1 SPYRRTYTWN
11 NREKQKEVEERRV
24 IYVGRLGEEVTKT
37 SLRRRFEVFGTVMDV
52 SIHFRENTDNYG
64 FVTFERKEDAYK
76 AVEHGNDNPL
86 LPRYDLSFGG
96 RRAFC
101 KTRYADLEP
110 ICQTDCHFCE
120 INLLKIAD
128 DKTRTYIIRKNWSE
142 FATVHG
148 INKTFQLNLRR
159 EIRRYRSSSSICFF
173 MHLGTTIFA
182 YELL

>member
-1 SPYRRTYTWN
+1 MSWSRSPYRRTYTWN

-101 KTRYADLEP
+101 KTRYADLDNMETSP
-110 ICQTDCHFCE
+110 VYNCHYADEE
-120 INLLKIAD
+120 IGFDYLLEKAKAD
-128 DKTRTYIIRKNWSE
+128 LRKNKQKQ
-142 FATVHG
+142 F
-148 INKTFQLNLRR
+148 
-159 EIRRYRSSSSICFF
+159 
-173 MHLGTTIFA
+173 
-182 YELL
+182 